1 MITVRQF
8 LAYFIIITF
17 CFFTTASIV
26 RAETN
31 PYLIP
36 EISQNVPRNMN
47 TYMQSIFISFTSMIS
62 CQIIGTDITHPK
74 TKCLGVDPLTGKIGF
89 AKNDGG
95 LIGSIGQMIVTLYNP
110 PTSFGEYITYTKSNF
125 GIVKPTYAQITG
137 NGFDSIKPLLKIW
150 LIFRNLTYMI
160 FVIAFILVGLAI
172 MLRIKIDPRTVMSV
186 ENQIPK
192 LIIGLIMVT
201 LSFPIAGLLIDTMWL
216 GTYASINILDPNSEI
231 TNKIN
236 ESPWNFFSNTL
247 GFWTLPSSVGSN
259 IFNITQDTLGPLGSG
274 NQCLSFSWYSLK
286 CITDVVAST
295 IGGLFVGI
303 LGYLIVLIALM
314 ITLVRLWFTL
324 LKAYISVLLHIVIAP
339 FWILTGIS
347 PSGKPG
353 FGGWLI
359 EIISNLSVFPATI
372 FVILLAKLFSESF
385 GKNVSP
391 ASPFSPPLIGIPN
404 ADSIGSLIAF
414 GFILLTPTLLDKIRK
429 AIGAI
434 EFDTKAIAGG
444 VGVATGVGMGTIK
457 GTMKTRHDSE
467 NMTKQNGTD
476 RVGIFRALTDR
487 FAGISRRQH

>member
-1 MITVRQF
+1 M
-8 LAYFIIITF
+8 
-17 CFFTTASIV
+17 
-26 RAETN
+26 
-31 PYLIP
+31 
-36 EISQNVPRNMN
+36 
-47 TYMQSIFISFTSMIS
+47 
-62 CQIIGTDITHPK
+62 DI
-74 TKCLGVDPLTGKIGF
+74 
-89 AKNDGG
+89 N
-95 LIGSIGQMIVTLYNP
+95 
-110 PTSFGEYITYTKSNF
+110 
-125 GIVKPTYAQITG
+125 
-137 NGFDSIKPLLKIW
+137 
-150 LIFRNLTYMI
+150 
-160 FVIAFILVGLAI
+160 
-172 MLRIKIDPRTVMSV
+172 
-186 ENQIPK
+186 
-192 LIIGLIMVT
+192 
-201 LSFPIAGLLIDTMWL
+201 
-216 GTYASINILDPNSEI
+216 
-231 TNKIN
+231 
-236 ESPWNFFSNTL
+236 
-247 GFWTLPSSVGSN
+247 
-259 IFNITQDTLGPLGSG
+259 
-274 NQCLSFSWYSLK
+274 
-286 CITDVVAST
+286 
-295 IGGLFVGI
+295 
-303 LGYLIVLIALM
+303 GYL
-314 ITLVRLWFTL
+314 
-324 LKAYISVLLHIVIAP
+324 
-339 FWILTGIS
+339 

>member
-110 PTSFGEYITYTKSNF
+110 PTSFGEYIAYTKSNF
-125 GIVKPTYAQITG
+125 GIVKPTYAQTTG
-137 NGFDSIKPLLKIW
+137 NGFDSIRPLLKIW

-201 LSFPIAGLLIDTMWL
+201 FSFPIAGLLIDTMWL
-216 GTYASINILDPNSEI
+216 GTYASINILDPNSNI

-247 GFWTLPSSVGSN
+247 GFWTLPWSVGSN
-259 IFNITQDTLGPLGSG
+259 IFNITQETLGESGSG
-274 NQCLSFSWYSLK
+274 GQSCKIWNWDTFYSGK
-286 CITDVVAST
+286 CITYVASA

-303 LGYLIVLIALM
+303 LGFLVVLIALVF
-314 ITLVRLWFTL
+314 TLIRVWFTL

-372 FVILLAKLFSESF
+372 FVILLANLFSKSF
-385 GKNVSP
+385 GEK
-391 ASPFSPPLIGIPN
+391 ASTPPFSPPLIGIPN

-444 VGVATGVGMGTIK
+444 IGVATGLGVGSIK
-457 GTMKTRHDSE
+457 GTMKTLHDSK
-467 NMTKQNGTD
+467 NKIGTN
-476 RVGIFRALTDR
+476 RVGIFRALGDR
-487 FAGISRRQH
+487 FAGISRRQY

>member
-110 PTSFGEYITYTKSNF
+110 PTSFGEYIAYTKSNF
-125 GIVKPTYAQITG
+125 GIVKPTYAQTTG
-137 NGFDSIKPLLKIW
+137 NGFDSIRPLLKIW

-201 LSFPIAGLLIDTMWL
+201 FSFPIAGLLIDTMWL
-216 GTYASINILDPNSEI
+216 GTYASINILDPKSEI

-247 GFWTLPSSVGSN
+247 GFWTLPWSVGSN
-259 IFNITQDTLGPLGSG
+259 IFNITQDTLGALGSG
-274 NQCLSFSWYSLK
+274 ECLSYSWNYVK
-286 CITDVVAST
+286 CITDVASA
-295 IGGLFVGI
+295 IGGFFVGI
-303 LGYLIVLIALM
+303 FGFLIVLIALM

-372 FVILLAKLFSESF
+372 FVILLANLFSKSF
-385 GKNVSP
+385 GEK
-391 ASPFSPPLIGIPN
+391 ASTPPFSPPLIGIPN

-444 VGVATGVGMGTIK
+444 IGVATGLGVGSIK
-457 GTMKTRHDSE
+457 GVLKTKHDSE
-467 NMTKQNGTD
+467 NKIGTD

-487 FAGISRRQH
+487 FAGISRKQN